1 VLALFQ
7 LVSWGIYFRSTYSAS
22 GMPGDLAFA
31 GNGLNSLRYVEGPL
45 LIGELCLVWALYKIG
60 VPRALIFLAL
70 AAEAGSRFVILTGRA
85 PDTSWPL
92 FVLSGLALALL
103 SLTLR
108 PRVIALAP
116 VAMVAICMA
125 FGIYLVE
132 RRRPAWLKAAQPLY
146 LPFYEAPSQE
156 FFYLIDNEF
165 SQQPCWHFAL
175 LGHRLQHDVDSGSL
189 GEFLGRSRLPRYV
202 AWTRV
207 TPDAAAITLQGYT
220 VVVNAPMGVLLEQSP
235 GGAGDSPAKSQA
247 TGQATGL
254 RH

>member
-1 VLALFQ
+1 
-7 LVSWGIYFRSTYSAS
+7 
-22 GMPGDLAFA
+22 
-31 GNGLNSLRYVEGPL
+31 VEGPL
-45 LIGELCLVWALYKIG
+45 LIGELCLVLALYKVG

-92 FVLSGLALALL
+92 FVLSGLSLALL
-103 SLTLR
+103 SLALR

-125 FGIYLVE
+125 YGIHLVE
-132 RRRPAWLKAAQPLY
+132 YRRPGWLKAAQPLY
-146 LPFYEAPSQE
+146 LPFYEAPPQE
-156 FFYLIDNEF
+156 LFYLIDNEF
-165 SQQPCWHFAL
+165 SQQPCWHFPL
-175 LGHRLQHDVDSGSL
+175 LGHRLQHDVDFGSL

-207 TPDAAAITLQGYT
+207 TPDDRAITLPGYS
-220 VVVNAPMGVLLEQSP
+220 VVVDVPMGVLLEQSP

-247 TGQATGL
+247 TGL